1 MKTNFTATDTQMRWM
16 GGALA
21 VGIVPGDIASL
32 AVGA

>member
-1 MKTNFTATDTQMRWM
+1 MKTNFTATGIQMRRI

-21 VGIVPGDIASL
+21 VGIEPGGIVSL